1 MDAKVEYYPK
11 NEERVNIVSHGIGLL
26 LSIVGLVIL
35 VVDASLSGS
44 VWHIV
49 SFAIYGASLVVL
61 YLAST
66 LFHAAKN
73 LKTRR
78 KWNVVD
84 HASIFLLIA
93 GTYTPFSLVT
103 LHGAWG
109 WSIFGVIWGLAI
121 AGIILKLFF
130 TGKYNF
136 LSTLLYIFMGWIIII
151 AIVPLVHSFPFN
163 GLVWLFGGGL
173 FYTIGAIIF
182 LIDKLP
188 YNHAIFHFFVL
199 GGSACHYVAVLY
211 YVL

>member
-11 NEERVNIVSHGIGLL
+11 NEERVNIISHGIGLL

-35 VVDASLSGS
+35 VVYASLNGS

-136 LSTLLYIFMGWIIII
+136 LSTLLYIFMGWINKSIR
-151 AIVPLVHSFPFN
+151 N
-163 GLVWLFGGGL
+163 
-173 FYTIGAIIF
+173 
-182 LIDKLP
+182 
-188 YNHAIFHFFVL
+188 
-199 GGSACHYVAVLY
+199 
-211 YVL
+211 